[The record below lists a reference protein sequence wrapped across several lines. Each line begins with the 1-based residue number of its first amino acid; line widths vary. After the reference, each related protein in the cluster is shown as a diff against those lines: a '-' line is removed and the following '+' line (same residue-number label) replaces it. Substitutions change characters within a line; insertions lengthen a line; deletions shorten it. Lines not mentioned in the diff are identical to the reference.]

1 MHRLPAKEAGLQQGD
16 EEDKDSDGE
25 EADNAEHRIQDLT
38 VKLNDI
44 EVKNESKVRL
54 PPKGFAA
61 TENFIHTDIFLCY
74 YFSL

>member
-25 EADNAEHRIQDLT
+25 EADNAEHQIQDLT

-54 PPKGFAA
+54 PPEGFAA
-61 TENFIHTDIFLCY
+61 TENFIHTDIFVCY